1 MWYSWSGVK
10 NAEDERGHPPG
21 QNRAVK
27 PKSKRPHYVSALFDS
42 TSVSSASFSHVL
54 FPSATE
60 LATLWKI
67 YLKNVHIL
75 VNIFFDWEIEVII
88 RKASQDSTRLA
99 PGEQALVLAICFI
112 ATLSLSETEC
122 VITLRDKQPQVLE
135 KFQRAVES
143 ALMTAELIVTSDRMV
158 LQAFMLYLVCLSEHN
173 ITHDTRLTISQAS
186 YA

>member
-10 NAEDERGHPPG
+10 NAEHEPEHPPG
-21 QNRAVK
+21 QNTAVK
-27 PKSKRPHYVSALFDS
+27 PKSKRSHFVSALFDPI
-42 TSVSSASFSHVL
+42 SVSNTSSLHAQ
-54 FPSATE
+54 FPPPTE
-60 LATLWKI
+60 MAALWRI

-88 RKASQDSTRLA
+88 RKASQDPSGLA

-122 VITLRDKQPQVLE
+122 VNTLHEKQPQVLE

-143 ALMTAELIVTSDRMV
+143 SLLIAGLIVTSDRMV
-158 LQAFMLYLVCLSEHN
+158 LQAFMLYLVCQSDYN
-173 ITHDTRLTISQAS
+173 IAHKTRLTIPQAS
-186 YA
+186 NA